1 MAEHSTFVKKPCTG
15 GHAAEHAGHAEST
28 LVAMVEAVAAAEKVP
43 AAHGVHVLSAVA
55 VEAAL

>member
-1 MAEHSTFVKKPCTG
+1 
-15 GHAAEHAGHAEST
+15 
-28 LVAMVEAVAAAEKVP
+28 MVEAVAAAEKVP